1 MILIFICIYGLG
13 SEHSTVIRKSQKKNS
28 EGGGIDPDTDQTVS
42 ESIFVLNI
50 RCHLTQN
57 QNHQL
62 KG

>member
-1 MILIFICIYGLG
+1 MILIFICVYGLG
-13 SEHSTVIRKSQKKNS
+13 SEHSTVIRKSQKRIWK
-28 EGGGIDPDTDQTVS
+28 EGIDPDTDQTVS

>member
-1 MILIFICIYGLG
+1 MTLIFIRVYGQS
-13 SEHSTVIRKSQKKNS
+13 SEHSTVIRNSQKRIW
-28 EGGGIDPDTDQTVS
+28 EEGIDSDTEQTVS